1 MRPLVAALVLV
12 AIAPVALAV
21 GVPGSSEPSIP
32 VSAQEPTVRVPL
44 IGIPGGLPAR
54 LVRLNSRTLRPASRA
69 IRLRGSQWGIDWS
82 PDRRHMALGVGAR
95 GRIQIV
101 DVRRWRTRSVIQAS
115 RRGAFP
121 VVAWVTPRRV
131 VAFRYGHP
139 SRTHEVVAL
148 DPFSGRTAWRASVR
162 GEHAG
167 EVVPTRDGVALLA
180 LPSGR
185 IGPTR
190 LIRVDGEGHVHETP
204 LPEITGGT
212 ERPPSNLDAD
222 HPFPVA
228 PQRMPGLAVDVAA
241 HRAYVIAAD
250 RPAIAE
256 IDLTSGTATMH
267 GLTVRRTAL
276 QRLEDLLVDSAEAKG
291 VVGPAR
297 WLHTL
302 GSGQLAVTGATYNDA
317 SRRPPRRLGL
327 WIIDPSDWTWRPA
340 DERIDWVL
348 PTAGGGLTAF
358 DYRGG
363 RIARFGPDGRRVW
376 QWQRRRG
383 VDAQAHGSLVY
394 ARDRA
399 AQRTY
404 VLDARDGRT
413 LNTLPTARQPFI
425 VPEP

>member
-1 MRPLVAALVLV
+1 M
-12 AIAPVALAV
+12 
-21 GVPGSSEPSIP
+21 
-32 VSAQEPTVRVPL
+32 RVPL
-44 IGIPGGLPAR
+44 IGIPGGQPAR

-82 PDRRHMALGVGAR
+82 PDGRHLALGVGAR

-121 VVAWVTPRRV
+121 VVAWVAPRRV
-131 VAFRYGHP
+131 IAFRFGYP
-139 SRTHEVVAL
+139 RKAHEVVAL
-148 DPFSGRTAWRASVR
+148 DPFSGRVAWRASVR
-162 GEHAG
+162 GEPAG

-180 LPSGR
+180 VPSGR

-190 LIRVDGEGHVHETP
+190 LIRVDGEGRVHETP

-212 ERPPSNLDAD
+212 ERPPSQ
-222 HPFPVA
+222 PRCRRPVSRSRPSA
-228 PQRMPGLAVDVAA
+228 CPGLAVDIAA

-267 GLTVRRTAL
+267 QLTVRRTAL
-276 QRLEDLLVDSAEAKG
+276 QRLEDLLVDTAEAKG
-291 VVGPAR
+291 VIGPAR

-340 DERIDWVL
+340 DEQHRL
-348 PTAGGGLTAF
+348 GPAGGGRRPDRLRLPRRPHRAV
-358 DYRGG
+358 RP
-363 RIARFGPDGRRVW
+363 RRPARLAMAAPP
-376 QWQRRRG
+376 RRR
-383 VDAQAHGSLVY
+383 
-394 ARDRA
+394 
-399 AQRTY
+399 RTGPR
-404 VLDARDGRT
+404 LAGLRT
-413 LNTLPTARQPFI
+413 
-425 VPEP
+425 

>member
-1 MRPLVAALVLV
+1 MRPLVAVGVLA
-12 AIAPVALAV
+12 AITPVALAV
-21 GVPGSSEPSIP
+21 GVPGSSEPSVP

-44 IGIPGGLPAR
+44 IGVPVRRPAQ

-82 PDRRHMALGVGAR
+82 PDRRHLAVGVGAQ

-101 DVRRWRTRSVIQAS
+101 DVRRWRTRSVIQAT

-121 VVAWVTPRRV
+121 VVAWVARRV
-131 VAFRYGHP
+131 IAFRYGHP
-139 SRTHEVVAL
+139 RPPHEVVAL
-148 DPFSGRTAWRASVR
+148 DPFSGRVAWRASVR
-162 GEHAG
+162 GEPAG

-180 LPSGR
+180 VPRGR

-190 LIRVDGEGHVHETP
+190 LIRVDGEGRVHETP
-204 LPEITGGT
+204 LPNITGGF

-256 IDLTSGTATMH
+256 IDLTSGAATMH
-267 GLTVRRTAL
+267 QLTVRRTAL
-276 QRLEDLLVDSAEAKG
+276 QRLEDLLVDTAEAKG
-291 VVGPAR
+291 VIGPAR

-348 PTAGGGLTAF
+348 PAASGGLTAF

-363 RIARFGPDGRRVW
+363 RIARFGPDGRRMW
-376 QWQRRRG
+376 QWQRHRG

-399 AQRTY
+399 AHRTY

-425 VPEP
+425 VPDP